1 MQNSFLK
8 KIDEGTERKEKRD
21 RTQANKHYL
30 NNLEHAF
37 LKTQKAKNKK
47 TKPYQCH
54 LPEFPVSVFKCL
66 ISHSVPIQT

>member
-37 LKTQKAKNKK
+37 FKNTKSKKQKNK
-47 TKPYQCH
+47 T
-54 LPEFPVSVFKCL
+54 VSVPF
-66 ISHSVPIQT
+66 T